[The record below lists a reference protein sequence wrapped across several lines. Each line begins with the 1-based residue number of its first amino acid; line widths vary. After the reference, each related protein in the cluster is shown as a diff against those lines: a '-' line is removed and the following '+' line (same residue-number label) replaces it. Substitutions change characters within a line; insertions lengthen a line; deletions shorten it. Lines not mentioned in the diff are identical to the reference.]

1 MPARSRVWKVGVL
14 KAPRL
19 PLGLRKEKEDMV
31 RQLVQLHTRK
41 DIAKQRLKQHSR
53 GPRATGGLTDTDF
66 DQSKKEASDD
76 LDDAVRE
83 MKELREEMRRRGM
96 HF

>member
-1 MPARSRVWKVGVL
+1 MPARRVWKAGVL
-14 KAPRL
+14 KRAERAPTQV
-19 PLGLRKEKEDMV
+19 GLEKKDMV

-53 GPRATGGLTDTDF
+53 GPRATGGLADTDF
-66 DQSKKEASDD
+66 DQGKKEASND
-76 LDDAVRE
+76 LDNAVRE

-96 HF
+96 RF